1 MPTPMSVALPGGQ
14 TSHPVLVAFFC
25 FPAGQERQ
33 WGGVLVVSIIVG
45 YGHSSQLELCLLGR
59 LPFAHAAQRLPLD
72 DTSTPL
78 HATLQQT
85 HKTAC
90 DAPRVAV

>member
-1 MPTPMSVALPGGQ
+1 MSVALPGGQ

-33 WGGVLVVSIIVG
+33 WGGVLVVSKNLG

-59 LPFAHAAQRLPLD
+59 LPFAHAVQAVAPTVAYALG
-72 DTSTPL
+72 L
-78 HATLQQT
+78 HAAQAL
-85 HKTAC
+85 AL
-90 DAPRVAV
+90 AALLARPAVHC